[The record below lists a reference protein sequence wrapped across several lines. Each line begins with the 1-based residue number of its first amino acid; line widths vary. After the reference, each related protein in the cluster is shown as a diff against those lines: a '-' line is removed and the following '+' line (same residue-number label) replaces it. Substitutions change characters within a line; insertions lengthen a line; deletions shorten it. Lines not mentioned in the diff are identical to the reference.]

1 VARQGCQRLCDR
13 ATRVMTDAPT
23 PGGNAREL
31 IKATVDSIE
40 RLDGEIRG
48 LNDDKRD
55 VYAEA
60 KGHGLDVRAL
70 KTVLRLRRM
79 DTDERREQ
87 DQVVETYLHA
97 LGMS

>member
-1 VARQGCQRLCDR
+1 
-13 ATRVMTDAPT
+13 MTAAPA

-31 IKATVDSIE
+31 IKATVESIE
-40 RLDGEIRG
+40 RLDGEIKG

-60 KGHGLDVRAL
+60 KGHGLDVKAL

-79 DTDERREQ
+79 DVDERREQ
-87 DQVVETYLHA
+87 DHVVENYMHA
-97 LGMS
+97 LGMTR